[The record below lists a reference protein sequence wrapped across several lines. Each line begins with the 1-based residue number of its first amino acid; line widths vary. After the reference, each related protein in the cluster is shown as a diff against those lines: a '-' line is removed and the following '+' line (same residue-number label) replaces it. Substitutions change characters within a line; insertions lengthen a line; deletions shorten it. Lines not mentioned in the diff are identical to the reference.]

1 MATTNLLRPAE
12 AERIHSAIS
21 TEETTETISQAASER
36 SVIVAAGSDSF
47 NLVASVGFK
56 THLLRLPRH
65 STLNRYGFPIN
76 CKVFLAPE
84 LFE

>member
-1 MATTNLLRPAE
+1 MRTNASVIGMATINLLRPAE

-56 THLLRLPRH
+56 THLSPCVHVIRR
-65 STLNRYGFPIN
+65 
-76 CKVFLAPE
+76 
-84 LFE
+84 